1 MYICLL
7 LGITEVRNHIIL
19 VWDYSQKTYFL
30 LRHLPNMMT
39 VMLSLVSIPQS
50 SNKYEHIGKFFDKS
64 SALVF
69 RRFVEQE
76 VLMMLK
82 LTGPP

>member
-1 MYICLL
+1 
-7 LGITEVRNHIIL
+7 
-19 VWDYSQKTYFL
+19 
-30 LRHLPNMMT
+30 MMT

-50 SNKYEHIGKFFDKS
+50 SNKYEHIGKVFDKS